1 MPGYMSIAD
10 CPCGYHSSSLSHGI
24 RHTGVCL
31 VVAYAKDRREVISLE
46 KTEAKLQGL
55 EFIQEMLVETKR
67 LHSRTRA
74 AGISTATYLSGSIQ
88 YTHARKG
95 QLAPQGSV

>member
-55 EFIQEMLVETKR
+55 EFIQEMPVG
-67 LHSRTRA
+67 
-74 AGISTATYLSGSIQ
+74 AGYRCPVCGNQTLTFTDEGCWD
-88 YTHARKG
+88 
-95 QLAPQGSV
+95 